1 MKKPIDNSDADILIL
16 CGNPTNTSDVTL
28 LILHVKPIKTSDVLG
43 MLSKGTQQFYISIT
57 NDDNVG
63 I

>member
-1 MKKPIDNSDADILIL
+1 MWEETDK
-16 CGNPTNTSDVTL
+16 SDVTL